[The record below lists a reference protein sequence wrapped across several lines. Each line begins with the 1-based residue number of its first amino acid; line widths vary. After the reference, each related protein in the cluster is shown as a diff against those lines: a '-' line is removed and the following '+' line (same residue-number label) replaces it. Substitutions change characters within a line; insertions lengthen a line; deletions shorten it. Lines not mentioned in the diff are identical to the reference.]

1 VTSAPAAALVSLL
14 VQAAPP
20 ATPTPRPPTAAAC
33 ALLRA
38 CGLPVPSACGAA
50 PASAKYDEERCAP
63 ARELHARGVS
73 ADQPLGARTYSLL
86 GQKYQIVYAVED
98 RLSLSVDRL
107 AYLLNDLPLA
117 AKLLT
122 HYQKVDYKADYLD
135 PAHRRFR
142 ASRGNRLKGEGE
154 LLSGSI
160 EERTTFHFGNGS
172 TTFGPWTFRGQ
183 GLMRLQF
190 WRDPADTRAI
200 LFRVKV
206 VAAPQNLAA
215 NLIMNRGA
223 FKGVVYRTIR
233 AVLTDV
239 SEAAAKLAKEGT
251 AALAAGGGWSADEK
265 AKLES
270 LLKLP

>member
-1 VTSAPAAALVSLL
+1 VISVPAAIVSLL
-14 VQAAPP
+14 LQPAPSP
-20 ATPTPRPPTAAAC
+20 TPTPRPPTAAAC
-33 ALLRA
+33 GLLRA
-38 CGLPVPSACGAA
+38 CGLPVPGACGAA

-63 ARELHARGVS
+63 ARELSARGVS
-73 ADQPLGARTYSLL
+73 AEDPLGARTYSLL

-98 RLSLSVDRL
+98 RLSISLERIS
-107 AYLLNDLPLA
+107 YLLNDLPLA

-122 HYQKVDYKADYLD
+122 HYRTVEYKAEYLD
-135 PAHRRFR
+135 PARRRFR
-142 ASRGNRLKGEGE
+142 ASRGSRLKGEGE

-190 WRDPADTRAI
+190 WRHETDSGAI
-200 LFRVKV
+200 GFRVKV

-233 AVLTDV
+233 AVLADV
-239 SEAAAKLAKEGT
+239 SEAAAKLAREGT
-251 AALAAGGGWSADEK
+251 AALVAGGGWSADERV
-265 AKLES
+265 KLEG

>member
-1 VTSAPAAALVSLL
+1 MRAASATVFLL
-14 VQAAPP
+14 VAQPP
-20 ATPTPRPPTAAAC
+20 ASPTPTPRPPTAAAC

-38 CGLPVPSACGAA
+38 CALPVPGACGAA
-50 PASAKYDEERCAP
+50 KPSAKYDEDRCAA
-63 ARELHARGVS
+63 ARELHARGIT

-98 RLSLSVDRL
+98 RLSISLDRL
-107 AYLLNDLPLA
+107 GYLLNDLPLA

-122 HYQKVDYKADYLD
+122 HYQGVDYRAEYLD
-135 PAHRRFR
+135 PGRRRFR

-154 LLSGSI
+154 LVSGSV

-183 GLMRLQF
+183 GLMRLRF
-190 WRDPADTRAI
+190 WKDEADAGAI
-200 LFRVKV
+200 RFRVKV

-223 FKGVVYRTIR
+223 FKNIVYRTIR
-233 AVLTDV
+233 VVLSDV
-239 SEAAAKLAKEGT
+239 SEAAAKLAREGAT
-251 AALAAGGGWSADEK
+251 ALVASGGWSAEEK
-265 AKLES
+265 AKLET
-270 LLKLP
+270 LLRLP